1 MEFVLLNTAIKGGGQ
16 MVREYTNKLIEL
28 TEENLLS
35 KEQIFD
41 EFMSYLSE
49 ADIKEFCLDAFAG
62 EIANNFKELE

>member
-1 MEFVLLNTAIKGGGQ
+1 